1 MNLSLHLPV
10 NSVSFGQVSTS
21 LLREM
26 HKRGLEPCLFPV
38 GNVDINC
45 QPAEK
50 DFSDWIDVC
59 VKKSQHTHNRK
70 TPIFKLWHING
81 SLESFSERQVL
92 FTFYELDQPT
102 ETELNIIKNNSR
114 VLVSNEETKDI
125 LTMNGA
131 DNVGTVPL
139 AFDDFNFKILNKKY
153 FSDERI
159 VFNLTGKFEKR
170 KHHVKAI
177 RAWIK
182 TYGNNPK
189 YFLQCAI
196 WNPFLKPEDNNQI
209 VQQIMEGKEYFNV
222 NFLGS
227 MEKNSVYNDFLN
239 SADVV
244 IAMSGGEGWGLPEF
258 HSVAMGKHAVVLNCS
273 GYKQWANKENSV
285 LVEPKNKIEVYDNMF
300 FRKGENFNQGNIYDF
315 DDEDFIKGCERVV
328 ERLNKNRINEEGMK
342 LQEKF
347 TYGKMLDSITE
358 ELKALE

>member
-10 NSVSFGQVSTS
+10 NSVSFGQVSTA

-38 GNVDINC
+38 GGVDINC
-45 QPAEK
+45 QPPDK
-50 DFSDWIDVC
+50 SFSDWIDVC
-59 VKKSQHTHNRK
+59 VKKSQLTHNRK
-70 TPIFKLWHING
+70 TPIFKLWHVNG

-102 ETELNIIKNNSR
+102 ERELNIIKNNSR
-114 VLVSNEETKDI
+114 VLVSNEEAKGI
-125 LTMNGA
+125 LAMNGA
-131 DNVGTVPL
+131 ENVKTVPL
-139 AFDDFNFKILNKKY
+139 AFDDFNFKVLNKKY
-153 FSDERI
+153 FSDDRI
-159 VFNLTGKFEKR
+159 VFNLAGKFEKR

-177 RAWIK
+177 RTWIK

-222 NFLGS
+222 NFLGT

-273 GYKQWANKENSV
+273 GYKQWANNENSV

-300 FRKGENFNQGNIYDF
+300 FRKGDDFNQGNIYDF
-315 DDEDFIKGCERVV
+315 DEEDFIKGCEGVV
-328 ERLNKNRINEEGMK
+328 ERLNKNRINKEGLK

-347 TYGKMLDSITE
+347 TYGKMLDSIIE